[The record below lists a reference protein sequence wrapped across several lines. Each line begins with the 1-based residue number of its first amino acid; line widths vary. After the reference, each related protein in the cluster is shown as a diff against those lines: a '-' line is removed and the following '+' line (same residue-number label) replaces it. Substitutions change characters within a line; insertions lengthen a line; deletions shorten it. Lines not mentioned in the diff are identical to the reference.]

1 VIDAYRSGGGLD
13 DHEVQHRTDRHWE
26 LRELTGIPNAA
37 SVGDDQ
43 EIDES
48 VKKLRAG
55 PVLS

>member
-1 VIDAYRSGGGLD
+1 
-13 DHEVQHRTDRHWE
+13 VQHRTDRHWE

-55 PVLS
+55 PILS